1 MSYGEGQKERDRGR
15 ILSRLHAQ
23 HGANHGAQSQNPEIM
38 TSVKVKSWMLN
49 RLSHPDT
56 PKIIVI

>member
-23 HGANHGAQSQNPEIM
+23 HGANHVAQS
-38 TSVKVKSWMLN
+38 VK
-49 RLSHPDT
+49 HPTLDFD
-56 PKIIVI
+56 